1 MIINKSMET
10 IKASELYIDKY
21 YYQVVE
27 EYEPCTPKIIKWNQ
41 SNWYRIG
48 ECIEFIEWFE
58 PIPLTEEILEKN
70 LGFENWG
77 VIVCNEFEKYE
88 RWVLHNVIDGT
99 SNFEVHIIYSNYG
112 KVEQK
117 EICFSIDYDERQRVH
132 KTNFVHNL
140 QNAFNLATG
149 QELEFK
155 Q

>member
-1 MIINKSMET
+1 LVKDRGGKTLSIDRFYGNKIEMDVKGMPS
-10 IKASELYIDKY
+10 SENGIPLYY
-21 YYQVVE
+21 HPLTE
-27 EYEPCTPKIIKWNQ
+27 EISYCQ
-41 SNWYRIG
+41 
-48 ECIEFIEWFE
+48 

-99 SNFEVHIIYSNYG
+99 SNFEVHIIYSNYE

-117 EICFSIDYDERQRVH
+117 EICFSIDDDERQRIH

-149 QELEFK
+149 QELEFI